1 MQWCMFEEGMKALM
15 SGLLKCVQEGII
27 TLALPY
33 FEKVLDQI
41 NILHGEKNDFILV
54 LIKMDNIS
62 PIQRMKTR

>member
-1 MQWCMFEEGMKALM
+1 MVYVRGGKEGFDECGAKVCTGWDYN
-15 SGLLKCVQEGII
+15 SVV
-27 TLALPY
+27 PY

-54 LIKMDNIS
+54 LIEMDNIS